1 MRYKISFLLFILF
14 FILCD
19 LVNAQNQSSQKVTS
33 TKEAKAMS
41 KKLIQGWN
49 TWNTRSVLSQV
60 LLPESFSINLAIK
73 DRSGNILEETLIGR
87 DHYGSKER
95 VIPGPHAYDGS
106 YTELEFEWHNIK
118 LRVQSASVNNEL
130 YLLVSPLNVAQGDS
144 LIITPRMLWNRKGE
158 IKIDP
163 QMIVGNTPTKN
174 IKVYVK

>member
-1 MRYKISFLLFILF
+1 MNKMKYKFSFLLFILF

-19 LVNAQNQSSQKVTS
+19 LVIAQNQSSQKETS

-73 DRSGNILEETLIGR
+73 DHSGNILEETLIGR

-106 YTELEFEWHNIK
+106 YTELEF
-118 LRVQSASVNNEL
+118 
-130 YLLVSPLNVAQGDS
+130 
-144 LIITPRMLWNRKGE
+144 
-158 IKIDP
+158 
-163 QMIVGNTPTKN
+163 
-174 IKVYVK
+174 